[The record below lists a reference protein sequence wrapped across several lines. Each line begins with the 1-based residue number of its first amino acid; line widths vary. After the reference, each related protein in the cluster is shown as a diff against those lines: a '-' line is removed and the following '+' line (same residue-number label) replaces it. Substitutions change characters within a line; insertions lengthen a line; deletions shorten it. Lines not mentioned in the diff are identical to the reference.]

1 MAKKKGIFSAILK
14 LILGLLG
21 VIVLVVVGGY
31 CYLKFAL
38 GIDVIDITKKLNL
51 ISSPVS
57 ESQIVSN
64 SFEKEDGVDILS
76 NMFGSN
82 DIVTKDGDKYTFNIE
97 AYAQADLQIDPM
109 LSDSDV
115 ASLFALFV
123 EGVDANTIG
132 IDKELVKYI
141 TLKQIKFSNLVVSS
155 DATSVDVNYI
165 FAADL
170 VSVKKDA
177 AEQNAIISFL
187 VNKFVPD
194 KLYLSSTFNIQLPKD
209 NYQEYTTTTNSFV
222 LNNLNQEQTNG
233 VLDVLSIFSSEDL
246 KVTLSDKLNTMFC
259 DALFGGNGNKGL
271 VGNIKSVASVEFV
284 EDIENIKIFIK
295 KV

>member
-1 MAKKKGIFSAILK
+1 MAKKKGILSAILK

-21 VIVLVVVGGY
+21 VVVLVVVGGY

-64 SFEKEDGVDILS
+64 SFEKEDGVDVLS

-132 IDKELVKYI
+132 LDKDLVKYI

-170 VSVKKDA
+170 ASVKKDA

-209 NYQEYTTTTNSFV
+209 NYQEYTTTNSSFV

-246 KVTLSDKLNTMFC
+246 KVTLPDKLNTMFC